1 MINLK
6 NLHVKL
12 LALIL
17 IVLSATITF
26 YKVTELKLPLMPV
39 EEADLWTVEAKVTYK
54 ASPGPSKVTLL
65 LPKQVP
71 GFILLDE
78 NFVSGRYGLTLED
91 NDLNRIGQWAVRRSK
106 GEQTLYYRMQLIPG
120 EKEKF
125 KDKTPTYP
133 QPVEYP
139 EIMRTAVTVL
149 LEEVRSKSADIKT
162 FAHELLI
169 RLNEP
174 NADDN
179 IKLLRTE
186 ATTPRAW
193 VQREISILQ
202 GANIPSRQVN
212 LLVLTDGAR
221 HSKLVPWLQVHN
233 GQRWLA
239 FNPKT
244 AESGFPAN
252 AIIWYYGD
260 APLLSVIGG
269 KSEKV
274 DFSVYKQS
282 QGMAALTQQRAG
294 KINPKIM
301 GFSLF
306 NLPVQTQ
313 NVYRILVMV
322 PLGALLIV
330 VLRNI
335 VGLKTFGTFMP
346 ILIGMAFRETELLW
360 GLFLFSVLI
369 ALGLM
374 IRFYLEYLRLLLV
387 PRLAAVLIIVIIL
400 MTLLSLLTHKL
411 GIDRGLS
418 IALFPMV
425 IIAMTIERMSLVW
438 EEHGP
443 SEALQQCA
451 GSLLVASFSFLIM
464 TNALLEH
471 LMFVFPELLFM
482 LLACTMLL
490 GRYTGYR
497 LSELWRFRSVI
508 LKG

>member
-1 MINLK
+1 MK
-6 NLHVKL
+6 NLHVNL

-17 IVLSATITF
+17 IVLSGTICI
-26 YKVTELKLPLMPV
+26 YKITELKLPLLPV

-54 ASPGPSKVTLL
+54 STSGPSKVDLR

-71 GFILLDE
+71 GFIILDE
-78 NFVSGRYGLTLED
+78 NFVSGRFGLTLE
-91 NDLNRIGQWAVRRSK
+91 NNSHNRIAQWAVRRSQ

-120 EKEKF
+120 EKEEF
-125 KDKTPTYP
+125 KDKKAAYP
-133 QPVEYP
+133 EQEEYP
-139 EIMRTAVTVL
+139 EIMQTAVAAL

-162 FAHELLI
+162 FTHELLL

-174 NADDN
+174 NPNDN
-179 IKLLRTE
+179 VKLLRKD
-186 ATTPRAW
+186 ATGPEAW
-193 VQREISILQ
+193 VQRVISILH
-202 GANIPSRQVN
+202 GARIPSRQVN
-212 LLVLTDGAR
+212 LLMLTDGAR
-221 HSKLVPWLQVHN
+221 HSRLVPWLQVHN
-233 GQRWLA
+233 GEQWLA

-244 AESGFPAN
+244 GESGFPAN

-260 APLLSVIGG
+260 KPLLDVSGG
-269 KSEKV
+269 RREKV
-274 DFSVYKQS
+274 EFSVYKQT
-282 QGMAALTQQRAG
+282 QGMAAVTQQRAS
-294 KINPKIM
+294 KINAGIM
-301 GFSLF
+301 EFSLF

-313 NVYRILVMV
+313 NVYRVLVMV

-330 VLRNI
+330 ILRNI
-335 VGLKTFGTFMP
+335 VGFKTFGTFMP
-346 ILIGMAFRETELLW
+346 ILIGMAFRETELVW
-360 GLFLFSVLI
+360 GLFLFSLLI
-369 ALGLM
+369 ALGLL

-418 IALFPMV
+418 VALFPMV

-443 SEALQQCA
+443 SEALQQCT
-451 GSLLVASFSFLIM
+451 GSLLVASVSFLLM
-464 TNALLEH
+464 TNELLEH

-482 LLACTMLL
+482 LLAFTLL
-490 GRYTGYR
+490 VGRYTGYR

-508 LKG
+508 MKG

>member
-1 MINLK
+1 MNLK
-6 NLHVKL
+6 NLHVNL

-17 IVLSATITF
+17 IVLSGVICF

-54 ASPGPSKVTLL
+54 ASAGPSKVDLL
-65 LPKQVP
+65 LPKRVP
-71 GFILLDE
+71 GFIILDE
-78 NFVSGRYGLTLED
+78 NFVSGRFGLTLE
-91 NDLNRIGQWAVRRSK
+91 NNTHNRIAQWAVRRPQ

-120 EKEKF
+120 EKENF
-125 KDKTPTYP
+125 KDKKVAYP
-133 QPVEYP
+133 EQEEYP
-139 EIMRTAVTVL
+139 EIMQTAVTAL

-162 FAHELLI
+162 FTHELLL
-169 RLNEP
+169 RLNAPTP
-174 NADDN
+174 NEN
-179 IKLLRTE
+179 VKLLRKDVV
-186 ATTPRAW
+186 TPEAW
-193 VQREISILQ
+193 VQRVISILH
-202 GANIPSRQVN
+202 GARIPTRQVN
-212 LLVLTDGAR
+212 LLMLVDGAR

-233 GQRWLA
+233 GEQWLA

-244 AESGFPAN
+244 AESGFPDN
-252 AIIWYYGD
+252 SIIWYYGHK
-260 APLLSVIGG
+260 PLLEVEGG
-269 KSEKV
+269 KASKV
-274 DFSVYKQS
+274 EFSVYKQS
-282 QGMAALTQQRAG
+282 QGMAAVMQQRAG
-294 KINPKIM
+294 KINAGVM
-301 GFSLF
+301 EFSLF

-313 NVYRILVMV
+313 NVYRVLVMV

-330 VLRNI
+330 VLRNL
-335 VGLKTFGTFMP
+335 VGFKTFGTFMP

-360 GLFLFSVLI
+360 GLFLFGVLI
-369 ALGLM
+369 AFGLM

-418 IALFPMV
+418 VALFPMV

-438 EEHGP
+438 EEHGAA
-443 SEALQQCA
+443 EALQQCA
-451 GSLLVASFSFLIM
+451 GSLLVASISFLIM

-482 LLACTMLL
+482 LLAFTLLL

-497 LSELWRFRSVI
+497 LTELWRFRSVI
-508 LKG
+508 IKG